1 MFDWSHGQRRLFT
14 RGLALVP
21 ALVGVLTMGVPSVG
35 KLLVLTQV
43 VLSAQLP
50 FAIFPLLRFTDDRA
64 LMGVFANGPVT
75 KAVAWSLF
83 VVISSANAWLVVQ
96 TFAA

>member
-1 MFDWSHGQRRLFT
+1 VGTSIAFCSGQSSTFT
-14 RGLALVP
+14 GAIAGQVIL
-21 ALVGVLTMGVPSVG
+21 GEHSVG

-43 VLSAQLP
+43 VLSAQLT
-50 FAIFPLLRFTDDRA
+50 FATFPLLRFTDDRT
-64 LMGVFANGPVT
+64 LMGVFANGPIT

>member
-1 MFDWSHGQRRLFT
+1 MMGNSRPVRSPIVAVPD
-14 RGLALVP
+14 GLSP
-21 ALVGVLTMGVPSVG
+21 W
-35 KLLVLTQV
+35 KR
-43 VLSAQLP
+43 VLS
-50 FAIFPLLRFTDDRA
+50 FTDDRA

-83 VVISSANAWLVVQ
+83 GVISSANAWLVVQ

>member
-1 MFDWSHGQRRLFT
+1 
-14 RGLALVP
+14 
-21 ALVGVLTMGVPSVG
+21 MGEGSVG
-35 KLLVLTQV
+35 K
-43 VLSAQLP
+43 LP

-64 LMGVFANGPVT
+64 LMGVFANGLVT

-83 VVISSANAWLVVQ
+83 AVISSANAWLVVQ